1 MSGQANYTLWLI
13 GLFCGHMI
21 KNNSNNSLK
30 IFDFLRSEISFWL
43 VIISIIVG
51 GVIAFQKLDARVLA
65 SETKIQ
71 VDNTLLLEIDKKV
84 DTLLINQAETQ
95 KDVQYLINNR

>member
-1 MSGQANYTLWLI
+1 
-13 GLFCGHMI
+13 MI

-43 VIISIIVG
+43 VIISIIVS

-65 SETKIQ
+65 NETKQ
-71 VDNTLLLEIDKKV
+71 QTDNTLLLEIDKKV

-95 KDVQYLINNR
+95 KDVQYLINKNK